1 MLQSTSNTKPCVEI
15 RSVRTSAATVSVD
28 DPIFNDA
35 KVVRLPAYGYMNNGA
50 EWSSNNEVGLY
61 WSSESGTNEVYGT
74 KGLGGKSLLIEFTG
88 SKAEMVIYVA
98 PRSFAGQVLPIKD
111 PNAKSA
117 TLTPWLPLSG
127 I

>member
-1 MLQSTSNTKPCVEI
+1 
-15 RSVRTSAATVSVD
+15 
-28 DPIFNDA
+28 
-35 KVVRLPAYGYMNNGA
+35 MNNGA
-50 EWSSNNEVGLY
+50 EWRSNNEVGLY
-61 WSSESGTNEVYGT
+61 WSSESGTNEVDGT

-117 TLTPWLPLSG
+117 TLTPWFPLTSL
-127 I
+127 